1 MAMHPA
7 HDRGGA
13 RALSIYVTIACLILM
28 LPIAILIVLAFGDQG
43 YLRFPPQSYSLRW
56 FSAFF
61 GDPRWQKALWSS
73 LLIASIACVIATV
86 LGFFAAY
93 AFVRSDFRAKKL
105 LLSFMLLPII
115 VPHVITAIAMYFVTA
130 PFKLVGNVFWIGLC
144 HATIALPIVLLILL
158 SSLQGVDVNLERAA
172 LSLGSSRLRVFTR
185 VVIPLALP
193 GIVSAALFAFLASF
207 DELIIS
213 LFLAGVRSETL
224 PVRIWNSLHLQIE
237 PVIAAVSA
245 FLIAVTGAVLLLD
258 AALRQARLA
267 RQGART
273 GAADVR

>member
-1 MAMHPA
+1 MSDTGTM
-7 HDRGGA
+7 RG
-13 RALSIYVTIACLILM
+13 LSFYVTVACLVLVV
-28 LPIAILIVLAFGDQG
+28 PIAILIILAFGDQS
-43 YLRFPPQSYSLRW
+43 YLRFPPDAYSLRW
-56 FSAFF
+56 FESFF
-61 GDPRWQKALWSS
+61 GNPGWQRALWSS
-73 LLIASIACVIATV
+73 VVIALIACAVATV

-93 AFVRSDFRAKKL
+93 AFVRGDMRAKKL

-115 VPHVITAIAMYFVTA
+115 IPHVITAIAMYFVSG
-130 PFKLVGNVFWIGLC
+130 PLGLVGNVLWIGIC

-172 LSLGSSRLRVFTR
+172 LSLGSSRMGVFTK
-185 VVIPLALP
+185 VVVPIAFP

-224 PVRIWNSLHLQIE
+224 PVRIWNSLHLQVE

-245 FLIAVTGAVLLLD
+245 FLIGVTGVILLVD
-258 AALRQARLA
+258 AYLRQLR
-267 RQGART
+267 RRS
-273 GAADVR
+273 AASSAG